1 MSNKKILIVHYSLQ
15 GHTKEIASNIK
26 ELTGGDIFE
35 IELEKPYN
43 LATAYT
49 VGLVHA
55 KKGTA
60 PTLKNHLANINDYD
74 AIFIGS
80 PIWWYTISPP
90 ILSFIEEYNLEN
102 KIIIPFCTHAGNFG
116 DYFEK
121 FNSKCSRSKVLKG
134 NDFHNKESKDK
145 KELKSKVE
153 NWVLEV
159 LSNS

>member
-1 MSNKKILIVHYSLQ
+1 MNNKKILIVHYSLQ

-35 IELEKPYN
+35 IELEKPYS

-55 KKGTA
+55 KKGVT
-60 PTLKNHLANINDYD
+60 PTLKNHVTNIDDYD

-90 ILSFIEEYNLEN
+90 ILSFIEEYNLDN
-102 KIIIPFCTHAGNFG
+102 KTIIPFCTHAGNFG

-121 FNSKCSRSKVLKG
+121 FNNKCSTSKILKG
-134 NDFHNKESKDK
+134 NDFHNRGSKDK
-145 KELKSKVE
+145 KELSIKVE
-153 NWVLEV
+153 EWITEV
-159 LSNS
+159 LNNL